1 MSDINS
7 NFIGLWITV
16 TLLGVVFIFFLIAAL
31 VRLRN
36 NQNKK
41 KRELLKALIEERERT
56 MYTIST
62 EIHDNVNQELNL
74 VRMTLR
80 VVERQATGNQANHLK
95 EMGIMLD
102 NVIEELRNIGHTLN
116 SDYVKKKGI
125 YDFLETELNRINITK
140 RLSCHLEV
148 AGFTRSFH
156 QDTELIVVRIAQEAI
171 QNSLKHAKAKNLTVY
186 LTYSAKLFEM
196 QIKDD
201 GYGFQIDKKS
211 DGIGIQSIYNRSKII
226 NGALK
231 INSGDDGTEVI
242 LAIPDPKYINIPI
255 APIINDKIFG
265 A

>member
-1 MSDINS
+1 MFDFKND
-7 NFIGLWITV
+7 FVGLFITV
-16 TLLGVVFIFFLIAAL
+16 TILTVVFVFFLIGTL
-31 VRLRN
+31 VRLKY
-36 NQNKK
+36 NQTKK
-41 KRELLKALIEERERT
+41 QRQMFKALIEERERT

-125 YDFLETELNRINITK
+125 YDFLETELNRINITQK
-140 RLSCHLEV
+140 LNCHLEV
-148 AGFTRSFH
+148 EGYTKSFD
-156 QDTELIVVRIAQEAI
+156 QDTELIVVRIAQEVI

-186 LTYSAKLFEM
+186 LNYSAKLFEM

-201 GYGFQIDKKS
+201 GYGFPIDKKS

-231 INSGDDGTEVI
+231 INSGNDGTEVT
-242 LAIPDPKYINIPI
+242 LTIPGPKYIDIPI
-255 APIINDKIFG
+255 APVINDETFST
-265 A
+265 